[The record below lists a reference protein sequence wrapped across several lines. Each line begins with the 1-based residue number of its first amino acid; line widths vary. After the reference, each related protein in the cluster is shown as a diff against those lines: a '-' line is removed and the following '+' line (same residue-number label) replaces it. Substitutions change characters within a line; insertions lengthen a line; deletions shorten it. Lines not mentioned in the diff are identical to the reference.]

1 MEVLLTKEYITGL
14 IAAKGMSKA
23 EFASKMGIVRQNL
36 DAMLDSKKKDINT
49 VVKMSEVLGIP
60 LLEFIGMQQPTDT
73 IYGILY
79 VNGKPNIVN
88 NREEIE
94 ELLKSTENK

>member
-14 IAAKGMSKA
+14 IAKKGMSKS
-23 EFASKMGIVRQNL
+23 EFAERMGYKRQNL
-36 DAMLDSKKKDINT
+36 DAMLDSQKKDINT

-73 IYGILY
+73 IYGVIY

-94 ELLKSTENK
+94 EILKSTENQ